1 MSGKQRLVKL
11 NCREKKRIAG
21 EGKEG
26 DGEAGNRRGKGKG
39 RGEEKEKVPRLLLA
53 PSLVDFP
60 TNDPRYFI
68 FP

>member
-21 EGKEG
+21 GG
-26 DGEAGNRRGKGKG
+26 RRRGEPGAEGGG
-39 RGEEKEKVPRLLLA
+39 RGEKKEKVPRLLLA

>member
-21 EGKEG
+21 EG
-26 DGEAGNRRGKGKG
+26 DGGAGNRRGKGKG

>member
-21 EGKEG
+21 EG
-26 DGEAGNRRGKGKG
+26 DGGAGNRRGKGKG
-39 RGEEKEKVPRLLLA
+39 REEEKEKVPRLLLA